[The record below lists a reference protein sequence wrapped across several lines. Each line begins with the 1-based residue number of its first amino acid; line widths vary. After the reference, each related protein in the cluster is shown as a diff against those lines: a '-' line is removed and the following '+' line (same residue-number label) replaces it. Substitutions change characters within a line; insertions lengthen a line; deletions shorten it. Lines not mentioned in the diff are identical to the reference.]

1 MFNYFLFLKI
11 KHILIKKNFEMYLR
25 AGKPDIFLVFHV
37 ENDNIQSMLRFYL
50 SFNVELRVIWNKNKL
65 FLSFRYVFY

>member
-1 MFNYFLFLKI
+1 MVNYFFFLKI
-11 KHILIKKNFEMYLR
+11 KQILIKNNFEMYLR
-25 AGKPDIFLVFHV
+25 AEKPDIFLVFHV
-37 ENDNIQSMLRFYL
+37 ENDNIQSMLWFYL